1 MCTLNRQFL
10 SLHFTIMRKLAFI
23 YNILLQLSDKITC
36 TSNKYSANQTNPV
49 HWSVSEFQTQQMN
62 FLWPQ
67 APGLNSVSQN
77 RTSDSFSFLWR
88 GQSQK
93 HHTLTPWPLRLQ
105 RSQCLY
111 DHHKSTLECPQRLSP
126 RVPMPWW
133 LFHKTKVHKRP
144 PAGSNSQVHQLETFS
159 LQLLLLQQPE
169 NNQLQFKIWTPSYS
183 IISKYILSRRIYYFK
198 TKIPFNTFQ
207 FWF

>member
-1 MCTLNRQFL
+1 MCT
-10 SLHFTIMRKLAFI
+10 S
-23 YNILLQLSDKITC
+23 LSDKITC

-88 GQSQK
+88 GQSQT
-93 HHTLTPWPLRLQ
+93 HHNLTPWPLRLQ

-111 DHHKSTLECPQRLSP
+111 DHHKSTLECPQRVSP

-133 LFHKTKVHKRP
+133 LFHRTTVHKRP
-144 PAGSNSQVHQLETFS
+144 PAGSNFQVRQLETFS

-169 NNQLQFKIWTPSYS
+169 KQTTSIQNLNSKLLNYFKIY
-183 IISKYILSRRIYYFK
+183 
-198 TKIPFNTFQ
+198 TKQKNLLFQ
-207 FWF
+207 NKDSF